1 MVGPMPPDTLNPKYP
16 PRTEHRPAIAVLD
29 VFIVAWTRPDGLVG
43 LLVAKSSEPDFVN
56 QLTLEVRSRTGVNM
70 TTFQGHVL
78 FTWAGDDQQPG
89 GCVLRLPRPHH
100 KRRQDRP
107 SAEPSLEQPACCD
120 QATPPP
126 AAPTI

>member
-1 MVGPMPPDTLNPKYP
+1 MVGPMPPDTLDPKYP

-56 QLTLEVRSRTGVNM
+56 RLTVEVRSRTGVNM

-78 FTWAGDDQQPG
+78 LTWAGDDQQPG
-89 GCVLRLPRPHH
+89 GYVLRLP
-100 KRRQDRP
+100 
-107 SAEPSLEQPACCD
+107 
-120 QATPPP
+120 
-126 AAPTI
+126 

>member
-1 MVGPMPPDTLNPKYP
+1 MVGPMPRTPSTEVP

-78 FTWAGDDQQPG
+78 LTWAGDDQQPG

-107 SAEPSLEQPACCD
+107 SEPSLEQDPCPSRRCAVGH
-120 QATPPP
+120 
-126 AAPTI
+126 I

>member
-1 MVGPMPPDTLNPKYP
+1 MVVAAAHGRSDAPDALNPKYP

-29 VFIVAWTRPDGLVG
+29 VFIV

-78 FTWAGDDQQPG
+78 LTWAGDDQHPG
-89 GCVLRLPRPHH
+89 GLR
-100 KRRQDRP
+100 
-107 SAEPSLEQPACCD
+107 
-120 QATPPP
+120 P
-126 AAPTI
+126 AAPTTASQATPGPSQR

>member
-29 VFIVAWTRPDGLVG
+29 VFIV

-56 QLTLEVRSRTGVNM
+56 QLTPEVRSRTGVNM

-78 FTWAGDDQQPG
+78 LTWAGDDQHPG
-89 GCVLRLPRPHH
+89 GLR
-100 KRRQDRP
+100 
-107 SAEPSLEQPACCD
+107 
-120 QATPPP
+120 P
-126 AAPTI
+126 AAPMTASQATSGPSQR